1 MYLHENQ
8 KEWDELV
15 ARAAKR
21 YALAEAFVIKDRGLE
36 VEHAT
41 EGQRKRM
48 KLAVTR
54 AAEKMGLA
62 VSNLDETRS
71 RREFNKYL
79 VPLPT
84 IAGGFGNDALI
95 IETAVMT
102 PASPAVTK
110 AVDSYLYRL
119 CIDEGFHDV
128 VSEYGL
134 EPFELLA
141 NSIERTFVDK
151 IFALCDYY
159 LAGPIPPRQSRH
171 IYDLNKLSSVVS
183 FDETL
188 AVLFDKVRLQ
198 RKSSHGCFSAQDD
211 VDIPSVLEAMIKE
224 DAYRDDYEN
233 VTAHLLFEAVPYEA
247 AARSILLIAEFA
259 RTISVH

>member
-21 YALAEAFVIKDRGLE
+21 YALAEAFVIKDYFIFLALKLITQEYPEIVFKGGTCLSKCHNAIARFSEDVDLGLE

-110 AVDSYLYRL
+110 AVDSYLCHRL

-134 EPFELLA
+134 RPFRLLA
-141 NSIERTFVDK
+141 NS
-151 IFALCDYY
+151 
-159 LAGPIPPRQSRH
+159 
-171 IYDLNKLSSVVS
+171 
-183 FDETL
+183 
-188 AVLFDKVRLQ
+188 
-198 RKSSHGCFSAQDD
+198 
-211 VDIPSVLEAMIKE
+211 
-224 DAYRDDYEN
+224 
-233 VTAHLLFEAVPYEA
+233 
-247 AARSILLIAEFA
+247 
-259 RTISVH
+259 

>member
-1 MYLHENQ
+1 
-8 KEWDELV
+8 
-15 ARAAKR
+15 
-21 YALAEAFVIKDRGLE
+21 
-36 VEHAT
+36 
-41 EGQRKRM
+41 
-48 KLAVTR
+48 
-54 AAEKMGLA
+54 MGLA

-159 LAGPIPPRQSRH
+159 LAGPIPLGNRGISTT
-171 IYDLNKLSSVVS
+171 S
-183 FDETL
+183 T
-188 AVLFDKVRLQ
+188 
-198 RKSSHGCFSAQDD
+198 SSHPSCPSTKPSLSFSIRCACSARVRMDASPHKTTW
-211 VDIPSVLEAMIKE
+211 ISRPSWKQ
-224 DAYRDDYEN
+224 
-233 VTAHLLFEAVPYEA
+233 
-247 AARSILLIAEFA
+247 
-259 RTISVH
+259 